1 MGGLILKKMNKIEN
15 STKDIKVFIFRQTLK
30 ELKKDLPNVCTF
42 LAPYLD
48 TNGELYVKAIVNKN
62 EHYFSLPYDLE
73 FSKTDVERLKNLIL
87 EKCQTEK

>member
-1 MGGLILKKMNKIEN
+1 MGGLIFKKMNKIEN
-15 STKDIKVFIFRQTLK
+15 STKDLKVFIFRQTLK
-30 ELKKDLPNVCTF
+30 ELKKDLPSACTF

-48 TNGELYVKAIVNKN
+48 TNGELFAKAIVNKN

-73 FSKTDVERLKNLIL
+73 FSKADVDRLKNLIL